1 MKCILIGILLIFSV
15 SASAETDSRRE
26 QVEDLLEL
34 MDASSIINS
43 MYSQM
48 DIMLQNMSKE
58 LGVKPSEKVIF
69 DEYYSKMIN
78 VMREEMSWAK
88 MKEPMINIYLNNFN
102 EKEISDVIAF
112 YKSDTGQAF
121 IAKTPKL
128 TQESMQIGQNLTT
141 AAIPRIREISKQLK
155 QQLALARDKRTN
167 E

>member
-121 IAKTPKL
+121 ITKTPKL

>member
-121 IAKTPKL
+121 ITKTPKL
-128 TQESMQIGQNLTT
+128 TQESMQIGQKLTT

>member
-58 LGVKPSEKVIF
+58 LGVKPSEQVIF

-121 IAKTPKL
+121 ITKTPKL

>member
-1 MKCILIGILLIFSV
+1 
-15 SASAETDSRRE
+15 
-26 QVEDLLEL
+26 
-34 MDASSIINS
+34 

-121 IAKTPKL
+121 ITKTPKL

>member
-15 SASAETDSRRE
+15 SGSAETDSRRE

-121 IAKTPKL
+121 ITKTPKL

>member
-121 IAKTPKL
+121 ITKTPKL
-128 TQESMQIGQNLTT
+128 TQESMQIGQKLTT
-141 AAIPRIREISKQLK
+141 AAIPRIRERSKQLK

>member
-1 MKCILIGILLIFSV
+1 MKYILIGMLFIFSV
-15 SASAETDSRRE
+15 SAIAETDSKRE

-34 MDASSIINS
+34 MDTSSIINS

-48 DIMLQNMSKE
+48 EIMLQNMSKE

-69 DEYYSKMIN
+69 DEYYSKMVN

-88 MKEPMINIYLNNFN
+88 MKEPMINIYMNNFN

-141 AAIPRIREISKQLK
+141 TAIPRIREISKQLK